1 MTFLNAASI
10 AGGVAVVLN
19 GLGVNLWWKNLHM
32 PEPQEKTQNAEP
44 SNQTARWLDIG
55 FGLGLLACGV
65 FGLFHS

>member
-19 GLGVNLWWKNLHM
+19 GFGVNLWWKNRDK
-32 PEPQEKTQNAEP
+32 PQEKRQNAEP

-65 FGLFHS
+65 YGLFHS